1 MIRRRNFPSP
11 DFCMPEYTRETASGT
26 MTRPLIYSNRCLLF
40 TDSYVIIGRVSFTDS
55 INYRRDSMISF
66 IRGLVSD
73 TTENSVILEAGGIGY
88 EIFMTGS
95 SIEQASRS
103 DGEVKIHTYFHV
115 REDAMQLYGFL
126 SRDDLEMFRL
136 LLNVNGIGPKAALG
150 VLAGLTADEL
160 RFAVLSDDIKTISR
174 APGIGKKTAQK
185 LILELKD
192 KLKLEDAFEKKLA
205 HEQEAADIS
214 GSVLHD
220 GRQEA
225 VEALVALGYSSTEA
239 MKAVRKVTDVSPD
252 DVEGLLKAA
261 LKLF

>member
-1 MIRRRNFPSP
+1 
-11 DFCMPEYTRETASGT
+11 
-26 MTRPLIYSNRCLLF
+26 
-40 TDSYVIIGRVSFTDS
+40 
-55 INYRRDSMISF
+55 MISF
-66 IRGLVSD
+66 IRGLVAD
-73 TTENSVILEAGGIGY
+73 TTENSIILEAGGIGY

-103 DGEVKIHTYFHV
+103 EGKVKIHTYFHV

-192 KLKLEDAFEKKLA
+192 KLKLE
-205 HEQEAADIS
+205 EQEAADIS
-214 GSVLHD
+214 SSVLHD

-239 MKAVRKVTDVSPD
+239 MKAVRKVNDVSPD